1 MSWQEAFNIA
11 FAAAAFLGGWFVK
24 TLWQEVK
31 DAEASTKALA
41 EKVASIELLVAG
53 SYVTRSEYR
62 DDLKDITDALL
73 RIESKLDSKQDK
85 DGRR

>member
-31 DAEASTKALA
+31 DGEASTKALA